1 VPSSTK
7 LVHIHSHSSAKVYPS
22 GSTTKTRPQSIKIY
36 QRPALDKND
45 FHVERSEAESK
56 HRLSLDRRAQMLA
69 YLLGTIHSMTPP
81 PEDLAGQYAQMSE
94 TELMELAR
102 SYDGLL
108 EIAQR
113 ALRAEFGR
121 RGLEPPIL
129 EEPPDWELRRLKT
142 VRRYR
147 DLAEAYAGRSLLE
160 SAGISAW
167 IADEHLV
174 RLDWFYS
181 NLVGGLR
188 RQVDEADEATAREI
202 LELSV
207 PPNIQYDAE
216 EVFVQ
221 PTCPKCGWLRW
232 ATGQKAECHSRLY
245 MFSPFRCLREMPPG
259 IATHV
264 VQNGLTME
272 QKGRSRLTSP
282 DELLT
287 SHPTA
292 TPQTNPSPALVR
304 HSPH

>member
-1 VPSSTK
+1 
-7 LVHIHSHSSAKVYPS
+7 
-22 GSTTKTRPQSIKIY
+22 
-36 QRPALDKND
+36 
-45 FHVERSEAESK
+45 
-56 HRLSLDRRAQMLA
+56 MLA

-113 ALRAEFGR
+113 PLRAEFGR

-221 PTCPKCGWLRW
+221 PTCPKCGSVEVTLGNGTESGVSLASLYVLAVPVPARNAAWHCD
-232 ATGQKAECHSRLY
+232 ACGAEWVDDGA
-245 MFSPFRCLREMPPG
+245 EG
-259 IATHV
+259 EKQTHV
-264 VQNGLTME
+264 T
-272 QKGRSRLTSP
+272 
-282 DELLT
+282 
-287 SHPTA
+287 
-292 TPQTNPSPALVR
+292 
-304 HSPH
+304 